1 MYLYFWERWNETFYG
16 RWYINR
22 TYFFSDLPGI
32 RWNWHFLFPH
42 EICSNGQHDL
52 LTHITRIKTY
62 LCIHTYTGTFLS
74 TCLVFFTVR
83 TMFIQTQDTPNPNS
97 LKFVPGVQ
105 VLESGTID
113 FPNPQSSA
121 CSPLAKY
128 VCLYSLNLCKPI
140 TPRQACKSIIR
151 WQNKNVCIYSPVS
164 VNS

>member
-1 MYLYFWERWNETFYG
+1 M
-16 RWYINR
+16 
-22 TYFFSDLPGI
+22 
-32 RWNWHFLFPH
+32 
-42 EICSNGQHDL
+42 
-52 LTHITRIKTY
+52 THITRIKSY

-151 WQNKNVCIYSPVS
+151 WQNKNVCIYSPVG
-164 VNS
+164 VNSYPPIPPCVPILP

>member
-1 MYLYFWERWNETFYG
+1 M
-16 RWYINR
+16 
-22 TYFFSDLPGI
+22 
-32 RWNWHFLFPH
+32 
-42 EICSNGQHDL
+42 
-52 LTHITRIKTY
+52 THITRIKTY

-151 WQNKNVCIYSPVS
+151 WQNKNVCIYSPVG
-164 VNS
+164 VNSYPPPPPCVPILP